1 MNFLGFAKTSE
12 GETLPKEDIPET
24 LTQSVLQEQHLR
36 GASEPSD
43 SAIAKAQ
50 EIMVNKDEDDE
61 EEFPPILDSPDT
73 EKQSITTVRTG
84 ELSITSSGGS
94 PEAEENALSCL
105 TLENLPDLVDISS
118 PQSERFTLYVCGEV
132 GTHGADNSGLNI
144 LFAEDVEVCANT
156 GELLKLSARVRMF
169 DNVENRFVGC
179 MVVPRSSIR
188 KSSLILQ
195 NSVGIIDPGYQGILH
210 APMFN
215 LNNFESYIAKKGESL
230 VQVIHP
236 TLALFNVVSVSEDH
250 PVFAEKTERGDK
262 GFGSTGLA

>member
-1 MNFLGFAKTSE
+1 MNFLGSDKKHADETPSKEGNSE
-12 GETLPKEDIPET
+12 A
-24 LTQSVLQEQHLR
+24 LTQEMLQKHH
-36 GASEPSD
+36 GAADQPSEL
-43 SAIAKAQ
+43 AIAKVQ
-50 EIMVNKDEDDE
+50 EIMASKEDEE
-61 EEFPPILDSPDT
+61 EEFPPLLDS
-73 EKQSITTVRTG
+73 
-84 ELSITSSGGS
+84 
-94 PEAEENALSCL
+94 AEDNALSC
-105 TLENLPDLVDISS
+105 SS
-118 PQSERFTLYVCGEV
+118 QSERFTLYVCGEV

-144 LFAEDVEVCANT
+144 LFAEDEEVCANT

-179 MVVPRSSIR
+179 MIVPRSSIR

-210 APMFN
+210 APVFN

-236 TLALFNVVSVSEDH
+236 TLALFNVVPVGEDH